1 MSSRHFIL
9 DTNILDPV
17 NRQSGFGRIEVKD
30 GLIHTIE
37 ITGPVIGGKPYLLPG
52 FIDAHIHIE
61 SSMLTPSAF
70 AAIAVKHGT
79 VATVSDPHE
88 IANVC
93 GITGVRYMVKL
104 GKQSG
109 FRFYFG

>member
-1 MSSRHFIL
+1 MSSRHFTL
-9 DTNILDPV
+9 DANILDPV
-17 NRQSGFGRIEVKD
+17 NRRSGYGRIEVKD

-37 ITGPVIGGKPYLLPG
+37 IIGPLAPDKPYVLPG
-52 FIDAHIHIE
+52 FVDAHIHIE
-61 SSMLTPSAF
+61 SSMLTPPAF

-93 GITGVRYMVKL
+93 GIDTCNI
-104 GKQSG
+104 
-109 FRFYFG
+109 